1 MSWGKILLVSY
12 LLFIG
17 GMLFMVVKSFQNDY
31 DLVVEDYYADELKF
45 QDQIDATNN
54 AAIYKDSIALHAAAT
69 SLQLKFPVVFNT
81 ATSGEVYF
89 YKASNAADDVKQPL
103 KLDVNGMQLF
113 DRTHFKAGFY
123 TVKIKWKKDNI
134 IYYTEK
140 NIRL

>member
-31 DLVVEDYYADELKF
+31 DMVVDDYYADELKF

-54 AAIYKDSIALHAAAT
+54 ASQFKDSIALSAADA
-69 SLQLKFPVVFNT
+69 SLQLKFPAAFYT

-89 YKASNAADDVKQPL
+89 YKASNAEDDVKQPL
-103 KLDVNGMQLF
+103 KLDENGMQSF
-113 DRTHFKAGFY
+113 NRTDFKSGFY
-123 TVKIKWKKDNI
+123 TVKIKWEKDNI
-134 IYYTEK
+134 NYYTEK